1 MIAMTA
7 PAIGT
12 TPDRIELDGLDR
24 YRSELHGYCY
34 RMLGSG
40 FEAEDAV
47 QETMLRAWRAGAAF
61 EGRSSLR
68 TWLYSIAT
76 NVCLDL
82 LRGRARRDW
91 PIGLGPPSA
100 PDGPLRWEA
109 LPEDVWVWPVA
120 DAAVL
125 PAGGDPAEIAVAR
138 ETIRLAFVTALQHLP
153 PRQRAALVLCQVLR
167 FEAAEVARQLDTTA
181 AAVSSALRRA
191 RATLSAVR
199 GDERPAEVDGDHA
212 ELLARYI
219 DAFERYD
226 IPALVDL
233 LHEDAAQLMPP
244 YPVWLR
250 GAADIGAFMLGPGS
264 KCHGSRLLPAAAN
277 GCPTFGQYRVDPD
290 GGHRPWALHVLE
302 ISGGRVARVH
312 SFLDPGRLFQ
322 HFGLPAHLPA

>member
-1 MIAMTA
+1 MIAMTTSV
-7 PAIGT
+7 IGT
-12 TPDRIELDGLDR
+12 ASDQVEPDYLERH
-24 YRSELHGYCY
+24 RSELYGYCY

-47 QETMLRAWRAGAAF
+47 QETMLRAWRGGPAF

-91 PIGLGPPSA
+91 PIGLGPPSP
-100 PDGPLRWEA
+100 PDGPLHWEA
-109 LPEDVWVWPVA
+109 LSEDVWVWPVA

-125 PAGGDPAEIAVAR
+125 PSGGDPAEIAVAR
-138 ETIRLAFVTALQHLP
+138 ETIRLAFVTALQRLP

-167 FEAAEVARQLDTTA
+167 FEAAEVATQLDTTA

-199 GDERPAEVDGDHA
+199 DGERPAEVNGDHV
-212 ELLARYI
+212 ELLARYM
-219 DAFERYD
+219 DAFQRYD

-233 LHEDAAQLMPP
+233 LHEDATQSMPP
-244 YPVWLR
+244 FATWLR
-250 GAADIGAFMLGPGS
+250 GATDIGAFMLGPGS
-264 KCHGSRLLPAAAN
+264 KCRRSRLLPAAAN
-277 GCPTFGQYRVDPD
+277 GCPTFGQYRADPD
-290 GGHRPWALHVLE
+290 GGHAPWALHVLE
-302 ISGGRVARVH
+302 VSGGRVATVH
-312 SFLDPGRLFQ
+312 SFLDTDRLFP
-322 HFGLPAHLPA
+322 HFGLPPHLPD